1 MAEARVLQN
10 TGLLELTRK
19 LQDRQQFDA
28 ALALGEWL
36 RQDSRT
42 LGADYALMMARM
54 AEAAERWDLARHYL
68 ELAVGSPT
76 PPGRYQGVYDPFLYS
91 VGALARTARSR
102 QERDAALEK
111 AWRHL
116 QKTPDSDMTELRRAA
131 VAGLAG
137 AEGLAVERLDRWVTE
152 DFLGN
157 RPLGS
162 RPGGLMPQGSLRFDE
177 APQAQNLWE
186 ETREIEA

>member
-1 MAEARVLQN
+1 MGVLAEARVLPN
-10 TGLLELTRK
+10 TGLLALMQK

-42 LGADYALMMARM
+42 LGADYAVVMARM

-91 VGALARTARSR
+91 LGALARTARSR

-131 VAGLAG
+131 VAGVAG
-137 AEGLAVERLDRWVTE
+137 GGGAGGGAV
-152 DFLGN
+152 
-157 RPLGS
+157 GS
-162 RPGGLMPQGSLRFDE
+162 VGDGGFSGQSAVGESAWGADAAGVAAF
-177 APQAQNLWE
+177 
-186 ETREIEA
+186 